1 MGTFFFPSRRQKLP
15 QNPELGLGVWNSE
28 GKWCIIRDTAPFM
41 VPSFSRMERSI
52 TVPDSPGNKFCCL
65 KASITP
71 SANWEGKGSGAGQ
84 ADPC

>member
-1 MGTFFFPSRRQKLP
+1 
-15 QNPELGLGVWNSE
+15 
-28 GKWCIIRDTAPFM
+28 
-41 VPSFSRMERSI
+41 MERSI

-71 SANWEGKGSGAGQ
+71 SANWEGKESGAGQ